1 MLHITCLAHALHC
14 ICEFVRDEF
23 PPDIDKLISL
33 CKKIFLKAP
42 SRVSLY
48 KELYPLLPLPP
59 APVITRWGT
68 WIEASSFNFNN
79 LDNIKNVVSSLPDDA
94 SSIIECKNLL
104 LKSSLQ
110 PQLNFIEEHFTT
122 LPHAITSFET
132 QNLSL
137 KEGLSKLD
145 EILNNLKL
153 ISGEFGDR
161 VQRKLQ
167 IVFNKNPDLNML
179 YQISSQKFNDVANE
193 QYQKFIPYFDH
204 PPLSSC
210 DVERSFS
217 IFKDILT
224 PKRNRLTE
232 ENLEKLVVI
241 SVNKNVLTAN

>member
-1 MLHITCLAHALHC
+1 
-14 ICEFVRDEF
+14 
-23 PPDIDKLISL
+23 
-33 CKKIFLKAP
+33 
-42 SRVSLY
+42 
-48 KELYPLLPLPP
+48 
-59 APVITRWGT
+59 
-68 WIEASSFNFNN
+68 
-79 LDNIKNVVSSLPDDA
+79 VSSLPDDA

-137 KEGLSKLD
+137 KESLSKFD

-167 IVFNKNPDLNML
+167 IVFNKDPDLNML
-179 YQISSQKFNDVANE
+179 YQIYSQKCNDVANE

-217 IFKDILT
+217 IFKDIPT

-241 SVNKNVLTAN
+241 SANKNVLTAN

>member
-1 MLHITCLAHALHC
+1 
-14 ICEFVRDEF
+14 
-23 PPDIDKLISL
+23 LISL

-42 SRVSLY
+42 YRVSLY

-68 WIEASSFNFNN
+68 WIEASSFYFNN
-79 LDNIKNVVSSLPDDA
+79 LDDIKNVVSSLPDDA

-137 KEGLSKLD
+137 KESLSKFD

-179 YQISSQKFNDVANE
+179 YQIYSQKCNDVANE

-241 SVNKNVLTAN
+241 SANKNVLTAD

>member
-1 MLHITCLAHALHC
+1 MMQ
-14 ICEFVRDEF
+14 V
-23 PPDIDKLISL
+23 
-33 CKKIFLKAP
+33 
-42 SRVSLY
+42 LY
-48 KELYPLLPLPP
+48 
-59 APVITRWGT
+59 I
-68 WIEASSFNFNN
+68 I
-79 LDNIKNVVSSLPDDA
+79 
-94 SSIIECKNLL
+94 IIECKNIL

-137 KEGLSKLD
+137 EGLSKLD
-145 EILNNLKL
+145 EIVNNLKL

-161 VQRKLQ
+161 VQSKLQ

-224 PKRNRLTE
+224 PKRNRLME

>member
-1 MLHITCLAHALHC
+1 
-14 ICEFVRDEF
+14 
-23 PPDIDKLISL
+23 
-33 CKKIFLKAP
+33 
-42 SRVSLY
+42 
-48 KELYPLLPLPP
+48 
-59 APVITRWGT
+59 
-68 WIEASSFNFNN
+68 
-79 LDNIKNVVSSLPDDA
+79 VSSLSDDA
-94 SSIIECKNLL
+94 SSIIECKNRL

-110 PQLNFIEEHFTT
+110 SQLNFIEEHFTT
-122 LPHAITSFET
+122 LPHAITYFET

-161 VQRKLQ
+161 LQRKLH
-167 IVFNKNPDLNML
+167 ML
-179 YQISSQKFNDVANE
+179 YQISCQKFNDVANE
-193 QYQKFIPYFDH
+193 RYQKFIPYFDH

>member
-1 MLHITCLAHALHC
+1 MMQ
-14 ICEFVRDEF
+14 V
-23 PPDIDKLISL
+23 
-33 CKKIFLKAP
+33 
-42 SRVSLY
+42 LY
-48 KELYPLLPLPP
+48 
-59 APVITRWGT
+59 I
-68 WIEASSFNFNN
+68 I
-79 LDNIKNVVSSLPDDA
+79 
-94 SSIIECKNLL
+94 IIECKNIL

-122 LPHAITSFET
+122 SPHAITSFET

-145 EILNNLKL
+145 EIVNNLKL

-204 PPLSSC
+204 SPLSSC

>member
-1 MLHITCLAHALHC
+1 MMQ
-14 ICEFVRDEF
+14 V
-23 PPDIDKLISL
+23 
-33 CKKIFLKAP
+33 
-42 SRVSLY
+42 LY
-48 KELYPLLPLPP
+48 
-59 APVITRWGT
+59 I
-68 WIEASSFNFNN
+68 I
-79 LDNIKNVVSSLPDDA
+79 
-94 SSIIECKNLL
+94 IIECKNIL

-137 KEGLSKLD
+137 EGLSKLD
-145 EILNNLKL
+145 EIVNNLKL